1 MLLIVLVITDVSL
14 HHQLDTLLC
23 SIFKIFALCYHLIMT
38 LAHFRIFLDE
48 FNLPMLIATSCL
60 LSTFTKNKF
69 QKEDYFRNN
78 VDTGA
83 QGT

>member
-1 MLLIVLVITDVSL
+1 
-14 HHQLDTLLC
+14 
-23 SIFKIFALCYHLIMT
+23 MT

-69 QKEDYFRNN
+69 QKEGYFRNN

>member
-1 MLLIVLVITDVSL
+1 
-14 HHQLDTLLC
+14 
-23 SIFKIFALCYHLIMT
+23 MT

-48 FNLPMLIATSCL
+48 FNLPMLIATSRL